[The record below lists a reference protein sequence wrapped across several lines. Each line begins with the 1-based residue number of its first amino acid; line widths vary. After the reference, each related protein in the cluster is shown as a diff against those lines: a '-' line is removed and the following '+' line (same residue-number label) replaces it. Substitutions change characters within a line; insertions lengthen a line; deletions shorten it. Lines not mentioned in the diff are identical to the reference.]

1 MAIVRTYKCG
11 DCGAQFEHFHAS
23 RDEPAP
29 ECPGCKA
36 LESQKVPSGFTIG
49 GGNAAKA
56 GDIAQDI
63 LEKEFGMSDIRDRQ
77 REGDIATITPPH
89 LRPAVDNMWKAGGDV
104 IAAAK
109 AGAAAAAK
117 EGRNPLGLMQ
127 KASKARNGTAHR
139 VPISVVDRK

>member
-1 MAIVRTYKCG
+1 MPIIRKYQCG
-11 DCGAQFEHFHAS
+11 DCGAEFEHFHAN
-23 RDEPAP
+23 REEPAP

-36 LESQKVPSGFTIG
+36 LESRKVPTSFTIG

-63 LEKEFGMSDIRDRQ
+63 LEKDFGMSNIRDRQ

-89 LRPAVDNMWKAGGDV
+89 LRPAVENMWKAGGDV

-109 AGAAAAAK
+109 LGAAAAAS
-117 EGRNPLGLMQ
+117 EGSNPLSLMQ
-127 KASKARNGTAHR
+127 KASKQRYGAAHK
-139 VPISVVDRK
+139 VPVSVVSKA

>member
-1 MAIVRTYKCG
+1 MPIVRTYLCG
-11 DCGAQFEHFHAS
+11 DCNCTFDHFHAS

-36 LESQKVPSGFTIG
+36 LESQKVPSAFTIG
-49 GGNAAKA
+49 GGNASKA

-63 LEKEFGMSDIRDRQ
+63 LEKDLGMSNIRDRQ

-89 LRPAVDNMWKAGGDV
+89 LRPAIENMWKAGGDV

-109 AGAAAAAK
+109 AGAKAAAA

-127 KASKARNGTAHR
+127 RASKERNGAAHR
-139 VPISVVDRK
+139 VPVSIVSKT